1 MANSDFKNLSDIISF
16 VPAKDVDLDA
26 AAASFEAELRADE
39 DVYARIK
46 ELGLT
51 RKEVGDNLG
60 MLLDYKADFS
70 ICRNCPGLEKCPK
83 SNPGYALDITKDNG
97 YLERR
102 FSPCSKVV
110 LRMKRDARYLV
121 CDFADDLKEKT
132 FRKDVEL
139 SKTRKDQLT
148 KLFTVNTKG
157 NWVYITGPFNS
168 GKSYI
173 LACFA
178 NDYADLKNETVAFA
192 DTTKL
197 IDRLRNNSIKDK
209 KAFSSEMG
217 QLVDV
222 PLLVLD
228 GFGNEYKSDFA
239 FSTVLYPLLAERARA
254 KKITLFSSDF
264 SYKDIEEMY
273 GKSVGLPRAKQLIS
287 LIKSMCGK
295 EAVLDALNVY

>member
-102 FSPCSKVV
+102 FTPCHKVV
-110 LRMKRDARYLV
+110 LRMKRDARYILS
-121 CDFADDLKEKT
+121 DMPDDWKEKNFNDVDMSAARNVT
-132 FRKDVEL
+132 LRKL
-139 SKTRKDQLT
+139 LT
-148 KLFTVNTKG
+148 AQEKG
-157 NWVYITGPFNS
+157 NWFYLNGGFNS

-178 NDYADLKNETVAFA
+178 NQYAEDNDVSVAFV
-192 DTTKL
+192 DTTRL
-197 IDRLRNNSIKDK
+197 IDRLRNYSIKDK
-209 KAFSSEMG
+209 KSFSEEMSK
-217 QLVDV
+217 LTSV

-239 FSTVLYPLLAERARA
+239 FSTVLYPLLSERARN
-254 KKITLFSSDF
+254 KNLTFFTSDF

>member
-1 MANSDFKNLSDIISF
+1 MSANDFKNALDFIDF
-16 VPAKDVDLDA
+16 KPAKDVDLDA

-39 DVYARIK
+39 DVYARIR

-102 FSPCSKVV
+102 FTPCHKVV
-110 LRMKRDARYLV
+110 LRMKRDARYILS
-121 CDFADDLKEKT
+121 DMPDEWKEKNFNDVDMSAARNVT
-132 FRKDVEL
+132 LRKL
-139 SKTRKDQLT
+139 LT
-148 KLFTVNTKG
+148 AQEKG
-157 NWVYITGPFNS
+157 NWFYLNGGFNS

-178 NDYADLKNETVAFA
+178 NQYAEDNDVSVAFV
-192 DTTKL
+192 DTTRL
-197 IDRLRNNSIKDK
+197 IDRLRNYSIKDK
-209 KAFSSEMG
+209 KSFSEEMSK
-217 QLVDV
+217 LTSV

-239 FSTVLYPLLAERARA
+239 FSTVLYPLLSERARN
-254 KKITLFSSDF
+254 KNLTFFTSDF

-273 GKSVGLPRAKQLIS
+273 AKSVGLPRAKQLIS

>member
-1 MANSDFKNLSDIISF
+1 MSANDFKNALDFIDF
-16 VPAKDVDLDA
+16 KPAKDVDLDA

-39 DVYARIK
+39 DVYARIR

-102 FSPCSKVV
+102 FTPCHKVV
-110 LRMKRDARYLV
+110 LRMKRDARYILS
-121 CDFADDLKEKT
+121 DMPDDWKEKNFNDVDMSAARNVT
-132 FRKDVEL
+132 LRKL
-139 SKTRKDQLT
+139 LT
-148 KLFTVNTKG
+148 AQEKG
-157 NWVYITGPFNS
+157 NWFYLNGGFNS

-178 NDYADLKNETVAFA
+178 NQYAEDNDVSVAFV
-192 DTTKL
+192 DTTRL
-197 IDRLRNNSIKDK
+197 IDRLRNYSIKDK
-209 KAFSSEMG
+209 KSFSEEMSK
-217 QLVDV
+217 LTSV

-239 FSTVLYPLLAERARA
+239 FSTVLYPLLSERARN
-254 KKITLFSSDF
+254 KNLTFFTSDF

>member
-1 MANSDFKNLSDIISF
+1 
-16 VPAKDVDLDA
+16 
-26 AAASFEAELRADE
+26 
-39 DVYARIK
+39 
-46 ELGLT
+46 
-51 RKEVGDNLG
+51 
-60 MLLDYKADFS
+60 
-70 ICRNCPGLEKCPK
+70 
-83 SNPGYALDITKDNG
+83 
-97 YLERR
+97 
-102 FSPCSKVV
+102 V
-110 LRMKRDARYLV
+110 LRMKRDARYILS
-121 CDFADDLKEKT
+121 DMPDEWKEKNFNDVDMSAARNVT
-132 FRKDVEL
+132 LRKL
-139 SKTRKDQLT
+139 LT
-148 KLFTVNTKG
+148 AQEKG
-157 NWVYITGPFNS
+157 NWFYLNGGFNS

-209 KAFSSEMG
+209 KAFSNEMG

>member
-39 DVYARIK
+39 DVYARIR

-102 FSPCSKVV
+102 FTPCHKVV
-110 LRMKRDARYLV
+110 LRMKRDARYILS
-121 CDFADDLKEKT
+121 DMPDDWKEKNFNDVDMSAARNVT
-132 FRKDVEL
+132 LRKL
-139 SKTRKDQLT
+139 LT
-148 KLFTVNTKG
+148 AQEKG
-157 NWVYITGPFNS
+157 NWFYLNGGFNS

-178 NDYADLKNETVAFA
+178 NQYAEDNDVSVAFV
-192 DTTKL
+192 DTTRL
-197 IDRLRNNSIKDK
+197 IDRLRNYSIKDK
-209 KAFSSEMG
+209 KSFSEEMSK
-217 QLVDV
+217 LTSV

-239 FSTVLYPLLAERARA
+239 FSTVLYPLLSERARN
-254 KKITLFSSDF
+254 KNLTFFTSDF

>member
-1 MANSDFKNLSDIISF
+1 MSANDFKNALDFIDF
-16 VPAKDVDLDA
+16 KPAKDVDLDA

-102 FSPCSKVV
+102 FTPCRKVV
-110 LRMKRDARYLV
+110 LRMKRDARYILS
-121 CDFADDLKEKT
+121 DMPEDWKEKNFNDVDMSAARNVT
-132 FRKDVEL
+132 LRKL
-139 SKTRKDQLT
+139 LT
-148 KLFTVNTKG
+148 AQEKG
-157 NWVYITGPFNS
+157 NWFYLNGGFNS

-178 NDYADLKNETVAFA
+178 NQYAEDNDVSVAFV
-192 DTTKL
+192 DTTRL
-197 IDRLRNNSIKDK
+197 IDRLRNYSIKDK
-209 KAFSSEMG
+209 ESFTEEMSK
-217 QLVDV
+217 LTSV

-239 FSTVLYPLLAERARA
+239 FSTVLYPLLSERARN
-254 KKITLFSSDF
+254 KNLTFFTSDF

>member
-102 FSPCSKVV
+102 FTPCHKVV
-110 LRMKRDARYLV
+110 LRMKRDARYILS
-121 CDFADDLKEKT
+121 DMPDEWKEKNFNDVDMSAARNVT
-132 FRKDVEL
+132 LRKL
-139 SKTRKDQLT
+139 LT
-148 KLFTVNTKG
+148 AQEKG
-157 NWVYITGPFNS
+157 NWFYLNGGFNS

-178 NDYADLKNETVAFA
+178 NQYAEDNDVSVAFV
-192 DTTKL
+192 DTTRL
-197 IDRLRNNSIKDK
+197 IDRLRNYSIKDK
-209 KAFSSEMG
+209 KSFSEEMSK
-217 QLVDV
+217 LTSV

-239 FSTVLYPLLAERARA
+239 FSTVLYPLLSERARN
-254 KKITLFSSDF
+254 KNLTFFTSDF

>member
-1 MANSDFKNLSDIISF
+1 MSANDFKNALDFIDF
-16 VPAKDVDLDA
+16 KPAKDVDLDA

-39 DVYARIK
+39 DVYARIR

-102 FSPCSKVV
+102 FTPCHKVV
-110 LRMKRDARYLV
+110 LRMKRDARYILS
-121 CDFADDLKEKT
+121 DMPDDWKEKNFNDVDMSAARNVT
-132 FRKDVEL
+132 LRKL
-139 SKTRKDQLT
+139 LT
-148 KLFTVNTKG
+148 AQEKG
-157 NWVYITGPFNS
+157 NWFYLNGGFNS

-178 NDYADLKNETVAFA
+178 NQYAEDNDVSVAFV
-192 DTTKL
+192 DTTRL
-197 IDRLRNNSIKDK
+197 IDRLRNYSIKDK
-209 KAFSSEMG
+209 KSFSEEMSK
-217 QLVDV
+217 LASV

-239 FSTVLYPLLAERARA
+239 FSTVLYPLLSERARN
-254 KKITLFSSDF
+254 KNLTFFTSDF

>member
-1 MANSDFKNLSDIISF
+1 MSANDFKNALDFIDF
-16 VPAKDVDLDA
+16 KPAKDVDLDA

-39 DVYARIK
+39 DVYARIR

-102 FSPCSKVV
+102 FTPCRKVV
-110 LRMKRDARYLV
+110 LRMKRDARYILS
-121 CDFADDLKEKT
+121 DMPEDWKEKNFNDVDMSAARNVT
-132 FRKDVEL
+132 LRKL
-139 SKTRKDQLT
+139 LT
-148 KLFTVNTKG
+148 AQEKG
-157 NWVYITGPFNS
+157 NWFYLNGGFNS

-178 NDYADLKNETVAFA
+178 NQYAEDNDVSVAFV
-192 DTTKL
+192 DTTRL
-197 IDRLRNNSIKDK
+197 IDRLRNYSIKDK
-209 KAFSSEMG
+209 KSFSEEMSK
-217 QLVDV
+217 LTSV

-239 FSTVLYPLLAERARA
+239 FSTVLYPLLSERARN
-254 KKITLFSSDF
+254 KNLTFFTSDF

>member
-1 MANSDFKNLSDIISF
+1 MSANDFKNALDFIDF
-16 VPAKDVDLDA
+16 KPAKDVDLDA

-102 FSPCSKVV
+102 FTPCHKVV
-110 LRMKRDARYLV
+110 LRMKRDARYILS
-121 CDFADDLKEKT
+121 DMPDDWKEKNFNDVDMSAARNVT
-132 FRKDVEL
+132 LRKL
-139 SKTRKDQLT
+139 LT
-148 KLFTVNTKG
+148 AQEKG
-157 NWVYITGPFNS
+157 NWFYLNGGFNS

-178 NDYADLKNETVAFA
+178 NQYAEDNDVSVAFV
-192 DTTKL
+192 DTTRL
-197 IDRLRNNSIKDK
+197 IDRLRNYSIKDK
-209 KAFSSEMG
+209 KSFSEEMSK
-217 QLVDV
+217 LTSV

-239 FSTVLYPLLAERARA
+239 FSTVLYPLLSERARN
-254 KKITLFSSDF
+254 KNLTFFTSDF

>member
-1 MANSDFKNLSDIISF
+1 MSANDFKNALDFIDF
-16 VPAKDVDLDA
+16 KPAKDVDLDV

-39 DVYARIK
+39 DVYARIR

-102 FSPCSKVV
+102 FTPCHKVV
-110 LRMKRDARYLV
+110 LRMKRDARYILS
-121 CDFADDLKEKT
+121 DMPDDWKEKNFNDVDMSAARNVT
-132 FRKDVEL
+132 LRKL
-139 SKTRKDQLT
+139 LT
-148 KLFTVNTKG
+148 AQEKG
-157 NWVYITGPFNS
+157 NWFYLNGGFNS

-178 NDYADLKNETVAFA
+178 NQYAEDNDVSVAFV
-192 DTTKL
+192 DTTRL
-197 IDRLRNNSIKDK
+197 IDRLRNYSIKDK
-209 KAFSSEMG
+209 KSFSEEMSK
-217 QLVDV
+217 LTSV

-239 FSTVLYPLLAERARA
+239 FSTVLYPLLSERARN
-254 KKITLFSSDF
+254 KNLTFFTSDF

>member
-1 MANSDFKNLSDIISF
+1 MSANDFKNALDFIDF
-16 VPAKDVDLDA
+16 KPAKDVDLDA

-102 FSPCSKVV
+102 FTPCHKVV
-110 LRMKRDARYLV
+110 LRMKRDARYILS
-121 CDFADDLKEKT
+121 DMPEEWKEKNFNDVDMSAARNVT
-132 FRKDVEL
+132 LRKL
-139 SKTRKDQLT
+139 LT
-148 KLFTVNTKG
+148 AQEKG
-157 NWVYITGPFNS
+157 NWFYLNGGFNS

-178 NDYADLKNETVAFA
+178 NQYAEDNDVSVAFV
-192 DTTKL
+192 DTTRL
-197 IDRLRNNSIKDK
+197 IDRLRNYSIKDK
-209 KAFSSEMG
+209 KSFAEEMSK
-217 QLVDV
+217 LTSV

-239 FSTVLYPLLAERARA
+239 FSTVLYPLLSERARN
-254 KKITLFSSDF
+254 KNLTFFTSDF

-273 GKSVGLPRAKQLIS
+273 AKSVGLPRAKQLIS

>member
-1 MANSDFKNLSDIISF
+1 MSANDFKNALDFIDF
-16 VPAKDVDLDA
+16 KPAKDVDLDA

-102 FSPCSKVV
+102 FTPCHKVV
-110 LRMKRDARYLV
+110 LRMKRDARYILS
-121 CDFADDLKEKT
+121 DMPEDWKEKNFNDVDMSAARNVT
-132 FRKDVEL
+132 LRKL
-139 SKTRKDQLT
+139 LT
-148 KLFTVNTKG
+148 AQEKG
-157 NWVYITGPFNS
+157 NWFYLNGGFNS

-178 NDYADLKNETVAFA
+178 NQYAEDNDVSVAFV
-192 DTTKL
+192 DTTRL
-197 IDRLRNNSIKDK
+197 IDRLRNYSIKDK
-209 KAFSSEMG
+209 ESFSEEMSK
-217 QLVDV
+217 LTSV

-239 FSTVLYPLLAERARA
+239 FSTVLYPLLSERARN
-254 KKITLFSSDF
+254 KNLTFFTSDF

>member
-1 MANSDFKNLSDIISF
+1 MSANDFKNALDFIDF
-16 VPAKDVDLDA
+16 KPAKDVDLDA

-39 DVYARIK
+39 DVYARIR

-102 FSPCSKVV
+102 FTPCHKVV
-110 LRMKRDARYLV
+110 LRMKRDARYILS
-121 CDFADDLKEKT
+121 DMPEEWKEKNFNDVDMSAARNVT
-132 FRKDVEL
+132 LRKL
-139 SKTRKDQLT
+139 LT
-148 KLFTVNTKG
+148 AQEKG
-157 NWVYITGPFNS
+157 NWFYLNGGFNS

-178 NDYADLKNETVAFA
+178 NQYAEDNDVSVAFV
-192 DTTKL
+192 DTTRL
-197 IDRLRNNSIKDK
+197 IDRLRNYSIKDK
-209 KAFSSEMG
+209 KSFSEEMSK
-217 QLVDV
+217 LTSV

-239 FSTVLYPLLAERARA
+239 FSTVLYPLLSERARN
-254 KKITLFSSDF
+254 KNLTFFTSDF

>member
-1 MANSDFKNLSDIISF
+1 MSANDFKNALDFIDF
-16 VPAKDVDLDA
+16 KPAKDVDLDA

-39 DVYARIK
+39 DVYARIR

-102 FSPCSKVV
+102 FTPCHKVV
-110 LRMKRDARYLV
+110 LRMKRDARYILS
-121 CDFADDLKEKT
+121 DMPEDWKEKNFNDVDMSAARNVT
-132 FRKDVEL
+132 LRKL
-139 SKTRKDQLT
+139 LT
-148 KLFTVNTKG
+148 AQEKG
-157 NWVYITGPFNS
+157 NWFYLNGGFNS

-178 NDYADLKNETVAFA
+178 NQYAEDNDVSVAFV
-192 DTTKL
+192 DTTRL
-197 IDRLRNNSIKDK
+197 IDRLRNYSIKDK
-209 KAFSSEMG
+209 KSFSEEMSK
-217 QLVDV
+217 LTSV

-239 FSTVLYPLLAERARA
+239 FSTVLYPLLSERARN
-254 KKITLFSSDF
+254 KNLTFFTSDF

>member
-1 MANSDFKNLSDIISF
+1 MSANDFKNALDFIDF
-16 VPAKDVDLDA
+16 KPAKDVDLDA

-102 FSPCSKVV
+102 FTPCHKVV
-110 LRMKRDARYLV
+110 LRMKRDARYILS
-121 CDFADDLKEKT
+121 DMPEDWKEKNFNDVDMSAARNVT
-132 FRKDVEL
+132 LRKL
-139 SKTRKDQLT
+139 LT
-148 KLFTVNTKG
+148 AQEKG
-157 NWVYITGPFNS
+157 NWFYLNGGFNS

-178 NDYADLKNETVAFA
+178 NQYAEDNDVSVAFV
-192 DTTKL
+192 DTTRL
-197 IDRLRNNSIKDK
+197 IDRLRNYSIKDK
-209 KAFSSEMG
+209 KSFSEEMSK
-217 QLVDV
+217 LTSV

-239 FSTVLYPLLAERARA
+239 FSTVLYPLLSERARN
-254 KKITLFSSDF
+254 KNLTFFTSDF

>member
-1 MANSDFKNLSDIISF
+1 MSANDFENALDFIDFK
-16 VPAKDVDLDA
+16 PAKDVDLDA

-39 DVYARIK
+39 DVYARIR

-102 FSPCSKVV
+102 FTPCHKVV
-110 LRMKRDARYLV
+110 LRMKRDARYILS
-121 CDFADDLKEKT
+121 DMPDDWKEKNFNDVDMSAARNVT
-132 FRKDVEL
+132 LRKL
-139 SKTRKDQLT
+139 LT
-148 KLFTVNTKG
+148 AQEKG
-157 NWVYITGPFNS
+157 NWFYLNGGFNS

-178 NDYADLKNETVAFA
+178 NQYAEDNDVSVAFV
-192 DTTKL
+192 DTTRL
-197 IDRLRNNSIKDK
+197 IDRLRNYSIKDK
-209 KAFSSEMG
+209 KSFSEEMSK
-217 QLVDV
+217 LTSV

-239 FSTVLYPLLAERARA
+239 FSTVLYPLLSERARN
-254 KKITLFSSDF
+254 KNLTFFTSDF

>member
-1 MANSDFKNLSDIISF
+1 MSANDFKNALDFIDF
-16 VPAKDVDLDA
+16 KPAKDVDLDA

-102 FSPCSKVV
+102 FTPCHKVV
-110 LRMKRDARYLV
+110 LRMKRDARYILS
-121 CDFADDLKEKT
+121 DMPEEWKEKNFNDVDMSAARNVT
-132 FRKDVEL
+132 LRKL
-139 SKTRKDQLT
+139 LT
-148 KLFTVNTKG
+148 AQEKG
-157 NWVYITGPFNS
+157 NWFYLNGGFNS

-178 NDYADLKNETVAFA
+178 NQYAEDNDVSVAFV
-192 DTTKL
+192 DTTRL
-197 IDRLRNNSIKDK
+197 IDRLRNYSIKDK
-209 KAFSSEMG
+209 KSFSEEMSK
-217 QLVDV
+217 LTSV

-239 FSTVLYPLLAERARA
+239 FSTVLYPLLSERARN
-254 KKITLFSSDF
+254 KNLTFFTSDF

>member
-1 MANSDFKNLSDIISF
+1 MSANDFKNALDFIDF
-16 VPAKDVDLDA
+16 KPAKDVDLDA

-39 DVYARIK
+39 DVYARIR

-102 FSPCSKVV
+102 FTPCHKVV
-110 LRMKRDARYLV
+110 LRMKRDARYILS
-121 CDFADDLKEKT
+121 DMPDDWKEKNFNDVDMSAARNVT
-132 FRKDVEL
+132 LRKL
-139 SKTRKDQLT
+139 LT
-148 KLFTVNTKG
+148 AQEKG
-157 NWVYITGPFNS
+157 NWFYLNGGFNS

-178 NDYADLKNETVAFA
+178 NQYAEDNDVSVAFV
-192 DTTKL
+192 DTTRL
-197 IDRLRNNSIKDK
+197 IDRLRNYSIKDK
-209 KAFSSEMG
+209 KSFSEEMAK
-217 QLVDV
+217 LTSV

-239 FSTVLYPLLAERARA
+239 FSTVLYPLLSERARN
-254 KKITLFSSDF
+254 KNLTFFTSDF

>member
-1 MANSDFKNLSDIISF
+1 MSANDFKNALDFIDF
-16 VPAKDVDLDA
+16 KPAKDVDLDA

-102 FSPCSKVV
+102 FTPCHKVV
-110 LRMKRDARYLV
+110 LRMKRDARYILS
-121 CDFADDLKEKT
+121 DMPEEWKEKNFNDVDMSAARNVT
-132 FRKDVEL
+132 LRKL
-139 SKTRKDQLT
+139 LT
-148 KLFTVNTKG
+148 AQEKG
-157 NWVYITGPFNS
+157 NWFYLNGGFNS

-178 NDYADLKNETVAFA
+178 NQYAEDNDVSVAFV
-192 DTTKL
+192 DTTRL
-197 IDRLRNNSIKDK
+197 IDRLRNYSIKDK
-209 KAFSSEMG
+209 KSFSEEMSK
-217 QLVDV
+217 LTSV

-239 FSTVLYPLLAERARA
+239 FSTVLYPLLSERARN
-254 KKITLFSSDF
+254 KNLTFFTSDF

-273 GKSVGLPRAKQLIS
+273 AKSVGLPRAKQLIS

>member
-1 MANSDFKNLSDIISF
+1 MSANDFKNALDFIDF
-16 VPAKDVDLDA
+16 KPAKDVDLDA

-39 DVYARIK
+39 DVYARIR

-102 FSPCSKVV
+102 FTPCHKVV
-110 LRMKRDARYLV
+110 LRMKRDARYILS
-121 CDFADDLKEKT
+121 DMPEDWKEKSFNDVDMSAARNVT
-132 FRKDVEL
+132 LRKL
-139 SKTRKDQLT
+139 LT
-148 KLFTVNTKG
+148 AQEKG
-157 NWVYITGPFNS
+157 NWFYLNGGFNS

-178 NDYADLKNETVAFA
+178 NQYAEDNDVSVAFV
-192 DTTKL
+192 DTTRL
-197 IDRLRNNSIKDK
+197 IDRLRNYSIKDK
-209 KAFSSEMG
+209 KSFSEEMSK
-217 QLVDV
+217 LTSV

-239 FSTVLYPLLAERARA
+239 FSTVLYPLLSERARN
-254 KKITLFSSDF
+254 KNLTFFTSDF

>member
-1 MANSDFKNLSDIISF
+1 MSANDFKNALDFIDF
-16 VPAKDVDLDA
+16 KPAKDVDLDA

-102 FSPCSKVV
+102 FTPCRKVV
-110 LRMKRDARYLV
+110 LRMKRDARYILS
-121 CDFADDLKEKT
+121 DMPEDWKEKNFNDVDMSAARNVT
-132 FRKDVEL
+132 LRKL
-139 SKTRKDQLT
+139 LT
-148 KLFTVNTKG
+148 AQEKG
-157 NWVYITGPFNS
+157 NWFYLNGGFNS

-178 NDYADLKNETVAFA
+178 NQYAEDNDVSVAFV
-192 DTTKL
+192 DTTRL
-197 IDRLRNNSIKDK
+197 IDRLRNYSIKDK
-209 KAFSSEMG
+209 KSFSEEMSK
-217 QLVDV
+217 LTSV

-239 FSTVLYPLLAERARA
+239 FSTVLYPLLSERARN
-254 KKITLFSSDF
+254 KNLTFFTSDF